1 MEEAII
7 RKLSAFLTNP
17 VDTECKVVYLLCEAR
32 KLLDKGHP
40 DPPPFALRLYCHWAL
55 HVDLSVPATTMRFL
69 QKVDDFVVR
78 KLTSEAETRE
88 TFLEDDALFKEFL
101 YLQTFRAELSGLLK
115 AHGLSASLCDD
126 EARWFVFLAQYAG
139 VIEDGSLTCDGKGS
153 KTLRLVDR
161 VTFTKTPA
169 QTEGGHVPFGIRWDI
184 LLNDKRRLEVEVGTQ
199 EQDGFLY
206 QNLRLFKPISINRP

>member
-7 RKLSAFLTNP
+7 RKLSVFLADP

-32 KLLDKGHP
+32 KLLDKAHF

-55 HVDLSVPATTMRFL
+55 HVDLSVPATTMPFL
-69 QKVDDFVVR
+69 QKVDDFVVH
-78 KLTSEAETRE
+78 KLTPRMKE
-88 TFLEDDALFKEFL
+88 TFLQDDALFKEFL
-101 YLQTFRAELSGLLK
+101 YLQTFRAELARLLK
-115 AHGLSASLCDD
+115 VHGLSTKLCDD
-126 EARWFVFLAQYAG
+126 EAQGFVFLAQYAG
-139 VIEDGSLTCDGKGS
+139 VIEDGSLTCRGKRS
-153 KTLRLVDR
+153 KTLRFIDR

-169 QTEGGHVPFGIRWDI
+169 TTEGGHVPFGIRWDI

-206 QNLRLFKPISINRP
+206 QNLRLLEPLG